1 MVAGGLP
8 MGEVRAVQI
17 NGGGAGGERDLGTD
31 EFAGLFEV
39 EEVGDGEVGV
49 DVGEGH
55 GGISVR
61 AGRRW

>member
-1 MVAGGLP
+1 
-8 MGEVRAVQI
+8 
-17 NGGGAGGERDLGTD
+17 
-31 EFAGLFEV
+31 LFEV